1 MTGHTPRTVRRCTIK
16 QHPTPPHAGTLLD
29 NGQLRARLSPAEVR
43 FAQQF
48 FVALGR
54 SLKTSVLDD
63 LPAQYQSLVSA

>member
-1 MTGHTPRTVRRCTIK
+1 VR
-16 QHPTPPHAGTLLD
+16 QLLSYERD
-29 NGQLRARLSPAEVR
+29 RVRYLLKAYLRARLSPAEVR